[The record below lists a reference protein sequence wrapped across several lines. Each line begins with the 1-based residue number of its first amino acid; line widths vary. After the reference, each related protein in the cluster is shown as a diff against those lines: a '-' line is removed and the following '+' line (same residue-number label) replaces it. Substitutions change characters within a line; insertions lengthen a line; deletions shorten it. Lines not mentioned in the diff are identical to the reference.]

1 MPHLY
6 TDTDTAP
13 RMPRVQEKRGL
24 LKTIDYAERLKEKAE
39 YESRLRRQVER
50 QLRVLLKV
58 RFALSDQTESVR
70 KSLQLINH
78 TSP

>member
-6 TDTDTAP
+6 TDTAP
-13 RMPRVQEKRGL
+13 RMPRVQKKRGL